1 MDIYKQKNIFW
12 CTKCVVASTRPRV
25 TFNKEGVCSAC
36 QWAEEKKKLKVES
49 EEVDAKDMANTLA
62 KNVDYLKALKIH
74 EAKLTKKLKK
84 VLKER
89 QKLRKA
95 L

>member
-1 MDIYKQKNIFW
+1 MAGVKKLTTSRLKQL
-12 CTKCVVASTRPRV
+12 VL
-25 TFNKEGVCSAC
+25 
-36 QWAEEKKKLKVES
+36 EEKKKLKVES

-84 VLKER
+84 VLKE
-89 QKLRKA
+89 KA
-95 L
+95 KVKKSIMRDL